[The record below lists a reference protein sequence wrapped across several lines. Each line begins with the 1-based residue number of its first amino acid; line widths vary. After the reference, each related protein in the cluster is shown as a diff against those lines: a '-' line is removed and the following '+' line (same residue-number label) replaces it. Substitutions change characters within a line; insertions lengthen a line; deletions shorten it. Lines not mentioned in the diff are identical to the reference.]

1 MDYMTTKEVAV
12 KWKISDR
19 RVLQYCNDGR
29 IDGAEKMGNTW
40 LILKMPRSLRMDAF
54 KHNSSKKQK
63 GGYNF
68 VTDYKI
74 MIVDD
79 EPDILD
85 LLEKSS

>member
-40 LILKMPRSLRMDAF
+40 LIP
-54 KHNSSKKQK
+54 KKCQ
-63 GGYNF
+63 
-68 VTDYKI
+68 
-74 MIVDD
+74 
-79 EPDILD
+79 EA
-85 LLEKSS
+85 

>member
-40 LILKMPRSLRMDAF
+40 LIPKSLRMDALSII
-54 KHNSSKKQK
+54 HQRSKRR
-63 GGYNF
+63 
-68 VTDYKI
+68 I
-74 MIVDD
+74 
-79 EPDILD
+79 
-85 LLEKSS
+85 